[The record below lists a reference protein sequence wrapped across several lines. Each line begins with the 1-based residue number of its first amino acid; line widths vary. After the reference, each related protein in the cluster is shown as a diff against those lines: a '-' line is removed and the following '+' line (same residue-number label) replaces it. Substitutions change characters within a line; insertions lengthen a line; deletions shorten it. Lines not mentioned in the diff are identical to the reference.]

1 MQSIDAPTRRR
12 GTRWSQRGNIRRR
25 RVRIDPARV
34 RFIGLITMLAIA
46 VATLGASLVHEAQRP
61 TTSWVPVAKV
71 PIPPGAALL
80 PQDLELRRSVVPS
93 WLVDQVPQ
101 RSASLIGQ
109 IADVAIDP
117 NEIIETSM
125 ISHSAPSPRQ
135 PMITLSMPT
144 SSIDRTLIQAGNRV
158 DVVATYTAPSGVAS
172 TEVLASDLR
181 VNSLGTSNGAYL
193 VTVSVA
199 HVETALA
206 IYQAE
211 QIAKIA
217 IIGATGV
224 TGHNALRIYPPIGG
238 PHVP

>member
-1 MQSIDAPTRRR
+1 
-12 GTRWSQRGNIRRR
+12 
-25 RVRIDPARV
+25 
-34 RFIGLITMLAIA
+34 
-46 VATLGASLVHEAQRP
+46 
-61 TTSWVPVAKV
+61 
-71 PIPPGAALL
+71 
-80 PQDLELRRSVVPS
+80 
-93 WLVDQVPQ
+93 
-101 RSASLIGQ
+101 
-109 IADVAIDP
+109 
-117 NEIIETSM
+117 
-125 ISHSAPSPRQ
+125 
-135 PMITLSMPT
+135 MITLSMPT